1 MLRVRLGAHY
11 LSDSGQTS
19 EHRVDRIIRH
29 IDFKQTTLVS
39 KDAETERVRFEEKTR
54 NVAKLITI
62 YHF

>member
-39 KDAETERVRFEEKTR
+39 KDAETERERELKRDQEMLQ
-54 NVAKLITI
+54 KLS
-62 YHF
+62 

>member
-39 KDAETERVRFEEKTR
+39 KDAETERERELKRDQEM
-54 NVAKLITI
+54 
-62 YHF
+62 

>member
-39 KDAETERVRFEEKTR
+39 KDVETERERVEKRPR
-54 NVAKLITI
+54 NVAKAIII